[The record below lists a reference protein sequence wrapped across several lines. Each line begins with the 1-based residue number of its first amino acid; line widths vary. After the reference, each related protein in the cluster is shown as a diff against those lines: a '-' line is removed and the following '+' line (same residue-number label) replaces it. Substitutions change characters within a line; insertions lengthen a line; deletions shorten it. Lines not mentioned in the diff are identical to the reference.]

1 MTDVYKIEFY
11 GLQGP
16 QSPLGFDAVD
26 EGVLLADVAQVM
38 ANWYVNIRTQ
48 YENNIHCHEDDF
60 AEAVEEATE
69 AAELFMAGCFVVRD
83 GRGNVVD
90 RVTSGTVR
98 DSEEI
103 QTADPLWVQ
112 RRDPDF
118 VRREAE
124 AAERYRLEL
133 IERMESAANR
143 ADDDDPVPF

>member
-1 MTDVYKIEFY
+1 
-11 GLQGP
+11 
-16 QSPLGFDAVD
+16 
-26 EGVLLADVAQVM
+26 
-38 ANWYVNIRTQ
+38 
-48 YENNIHCHEDDF
+48 
-60 AEAVEEATE
+60 
-69 AAELFMAGCFVVRD
+69 MAGCFVVRD

-90 RVTSGTVR
+90 RVTSDTVR

>member
-11 GLQGP
+11 ALQGP

-26 EGVLLADVAQVM
+26 AGVLLDDVPQVM

-69 AAELFMAGCFVVRD
+69 AAELFMTGCFVVRD
-83 GRGNVVD
+83 SNGNVVD
-90 RVTSGTVR
+90 RVTSDVVR
-98 DSEEI
+98 DSKEI

-124 AAERYRLEL
+124 AAERYRLER
-133 IERMESAANR
+133 IKMMEAAANR

>member
-1 MTDVYKIEFY
+1 VTDVYKIEFY

-26 EGVLLADVAQVM
+26 EGVSSVDFAQVM

-48 YENNIHCHEDDF
+48 HENNIHCHEDDF
-60 AEAVEEATE
+60 AAAVEEAT
-69 AAELFMAGCFVVRD
+69 AAADLFMAGCFVVRD
-83 GRGNVVD
+83 GRGDVVD
-90 RVTSGTVR
+90 RVTSVTVR

-103 QTADPLWVQ
+103 QTADPRWVQ

-118 VRREAE
+118 ARREAE
-124 AAERYRLEL
+124 AAERYRLDR
-133 IERMESAANR
+133 IKMMESAVNG

>member
-1 MTDVYKIEFY
+1 MIEFY
-11 GLQGP
+11 ALQGP

-26 EGVLLADVAQVM
+26 AGVLLADVAQVM

-60 AEAVEEATE
+60 AEAVDEATE
-69 AAELFMAGCFVVRD
+69 AAELLMTGCFVVRD
-83 GRGNVVD
+83 SRGNVVD
-90 RVTSGTVR
+90 RVTSDVVR
-98 DSEEI
+98 DSDEI

-124 AAERYRLEL
+124 AAERR
-133 IERMESAANR
+133 IKMMEAVASR
-143 ADDDDPVPF
+143 ADDDDPIPF